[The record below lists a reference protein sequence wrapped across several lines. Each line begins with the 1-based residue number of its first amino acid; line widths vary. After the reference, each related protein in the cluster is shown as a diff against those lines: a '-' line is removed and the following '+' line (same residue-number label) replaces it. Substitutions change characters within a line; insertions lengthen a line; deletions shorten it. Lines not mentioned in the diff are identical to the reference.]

1 MLINCLH
8 HPLLHDT
15 SRMRTV
21 NVDISP
27 GCLILESHTWARSR
41 PLGVLMITKVC
52 QKTKR
57 FFIRKVLRL
66 LPSWYFP
73 DADGECRYMLLLEPL
88 YQLILCPHIC
98 IILGAKVLNLV
109 LTSKC
114 FRKKIMWIQSTVPK
128 NSPMTL
134 KSSDYFCNLF
144 QSYYCI
150 SSYCS
155 LNLITSRHY
164 SFCTWNE

>member
-66 LPSWYFP
+66 L
-73 DADGECRYMLLLEPL
+73 LEPL

-134 KSSDYFCNLF
+134 NPSDYFCNLF